1 MNLFLFTDLDRTIVP
16 NGPQPE
22 SPHARPIFR
31 RLAARPEVTLIY
43 VTGRNVK
50 LIKEAIQEYDL
61 PTPDYAIGDV
71 GTTIYRTGS
80 GQWQAWEPWIDEIRP
95 DWKGMAHDNLAALLA
110 DIDALD
116 LQESE
121 KQNRFKLSYYAPTET
136 DRDLLLAKVR
146 RRLEP
151 TGVKA
156 SLIWSIDEIA
166 HVGLLDILPQ
176 RATKIHAIRFLMQ
189 EQGAEESQS
198 VFAGDSGNDLPA
210 LTSGL
215 PAVLVKNAR
224 AEVREEARQIA
235 AQKGIGKQ
243 LYIAKGQFRSM
254 NGNYSAGVLE
264 GVAHFYPVTIE
275 WMQPEIP

>member
-31 RLAARPEVTLIY
+31 RLAARPEGTLIY

>member
-16 NGPQPE
+16 NGPEAE
-22 SPHARPIFR
+22 SPQARPIFR

-43 VTGRNVK
+43 VTGRNAK

-61 PTPDYAIGDV
+61 PIPDYAIGDV

-95 DWKGMAHDNLAALLA
+95 DWQGMANDNLAALLT
-110 DIDALD
+110 DIDDLE

-121 KQNRFKLSYYAPTET
+121 KQNRFKLSYYAPRET
-136 DRDLLLAKVR
+136 DRDLLLAQVR
-146 RRLEP
+146 RRLAP
-151 TGVKA
+151 SGVKA

-166 HVGLLDILPQ
+166 QVGLLDILPE

-189 EQGAEESQS
+189 ENRVDESQT

-215 PAVLVKNAR
+215 PAVLVRNAR
-224 AEVREEARQIA
+224 AEVCEEARQIA
-235 AQKGIGKQ
+235 SEKGIAER
-243 LYIAKGQFRSM
+243 LYIAKGHFRAM

-264 GVAHFYPVTIE
+264 GVAHFRPETIE
-275 WMQPEIP
+275 WMKLQEP